1 MVQRYAYS
9 AHELE
14 RMLPVGDKSL
24 GVAGAVRDGR
34 DDFDRD
40 RARVLHSA
48 ALRRLADKTQVVGPG
63 SGDTPRTR
71 LTHSLEVA
79 QIARGIGK
87 TLGADP
93 DLTELAGLSHDIG
106 HPPYGHNGERALDEA
121 ARKCGGFEGN
131 AQTLRILSRLEPKAV
146 DSRGRSYG
154 LNLTRASID
163 AACKY
168 PWGPVDEEGNKRLK
182 YSAYSDDLDVLEW
195 ARAGAPAGK
204 KCLEAQIMDWAD
216 DVAYSVHDVEDGI
229 LSGRI
234 TLSVLWDLV
243 ELAQL
248 AEKGAR
254 VFGGQPED
262 LLDAADRL
270 RRMDLVSRAA
280 DFTGDL
286 QGLTGLKAMTS
297 ELVSRFVTACVTGTR
312 EKFGEQ
318 PLARYSADLV
328 IPPQVQ
334 AEVTLLKSVAVLYVM
349 DEHSHM
355 AEQERQRDRIFRVTE
370 YLWQGGEGA
379 LDPLYRGWFAQ
390 ATDDAAKLRVVI
402 DQVASL
408 TENRLERMDR
418 TASGMSAA
426 WA

>member
-1 MVQRYAYS
+1 MKKYEYTA
-9 AHELE
+9 ADAE
-14 RMLPVGDKSL
+14 RRAVEGEKGSQIA
-24 GVAGAVRDGR
+24 AGTDTRGA
-34 DDFDRD
+34 FSRD

-48 ALRRLADKTQVVGPG
+48 ALRRLADKTQVVGPQD
-63 SGDTPRTR
+63 GDTPRTR

>member
-1 MVQRYAYS
+1 M
-9 AHELE
+9 
-14 RMLPVGDKSL
+14 
-24 GVAGAVRDGR
+24 
-34 DDFDRD
+34 
-40 RARVLHSA
+40 
-48 ALRRLADKTQVVGPG
+48 
-63 SGDTPRTR
+63 
-71 LTHSLEVA
+71 
-79 QIARGIGK
+79 
-87 TLGADP
+87 
-93 DLTELAGLSHDIG
+93 
-106 HPPYGHNGERALDEA
+106 
-121 ARKCGGFEGN
+121 
-131 AQTLRILSRLEPKAV
+131 

-370 YLWQGGEGA
+370 YLWQGGE
-379 LDPLYRGWFAQ
+379 L
-390 ATDDAAKLRVVI
+390 
-402 DQVASL
+402 SL
-408 TENRLERMDR
+408 IHI
-418 TASGMSAA
+418 
-426 WA
+426 